1 MYKFNMSSFCFFSF
15 VISGIINP
23 SPSCSGGSVSVV
35 SVFVVVVSVSLSSSK
50 IGVVSSGCSG
60 FNCCCICLYSLS
72 GINSVFFKYYLI
84 MCVFSSFVGLGCSA
98 SSCVAGS
105 CILK

>member
-1 MYKFNMSSFCFFSF
+1 MSKFIMSSFCLCSF

-23 SPSCSGGSVSVV
+23 SPSCSGGSVSVA

-72 GINSVFFKYYLI
+72 GINSVFLNNP
-84 MCVFSSFVGLGCSA
+84 
-98 SSCVAGS
+98 
-105 CILK
+105 